1 MKPLSLH
8 LFAAAAVA
16 CLVSSIAQA
25 GTTSTVVSF
34 QDSVFANVG
43 ASTVSDARSH
53 IAPPPTSSTV
63 HNYQA
68 YNTNEEVRMYAA
80 ASTSPGTQ
88 LSFAFGQ
95 DGYASYTLFSSNNK
109 AGAVM
114 KVGESFHIKIDLTN
128 TEATWQ
134 DLTLQARHGLRYG
147 IYANDQRSRTG
158 SLQGS
163 EYLHALAD
171 FSLRI
176 DGAEV
181 WESIFDRRMDTSG
194 ANPYAY
200 LRNDG
205 GNEPFIDIALGTWAP
220 LETRVLEFSFNGSVE
235 TNANDAANLMM
246 SMAPI
251 FNAGSITAALGQP
264 RDPFG
269 GGANPVTPVPEPSTY
284 ALMLAGLA
292 VTGWVARRRRRA

>member
-8 LFAAAAVA
+8 LFAAAAAV
-16 CLVSSIAQA
+16 CLGSPIAHA
-25 GTTSTVVSF
+25 GATSTVVSF
-34 QDSVFANVG
+34 QDSVFATVG
-43 ASTVSDARSH
+43 SSTVSDAKSH
-53 IAPPPTSSTV
+53 IAPPPTSSTA

-68 YNTNEEVRMYAA
+68 YNTSEEVRMYAV
-80 ASTSPGTQ
+80 ASTAPGTQ

-95 DGYASYTLFSSNNK
+95 DGYASYSLYSSSNT

-114 KVGESFHIKIDLTN
+114 KVGETFQIRIDLTN

-158 SLQGS
+158 SLQGA

-171 FSLRI
+171 FSLAI

-181 WESIFDRRMDTSG
+181 WESVFDRRMDTSG
-194 ANPYAY
+194 AHPYEY
-200 LRNDG
+200 VRNDG

-220 LETRVLEFSFNGSVE
+220 HETRVLDFRFNGFVE
-235 TNANDAANLMM
+235 TNANHAANLMM

-251 FNAGSITAALGQP
+251 FNAGSVTSTPGQP
-264 RDPFG
+264 GTPVG
-269 GGANPVTPVPEPSTY
+269 GGTDPVTAVPEPSTY
-284 ALMLAGLA
+284 ALMAAGLA
-292 VTGWVARRRRRA
+292 LTGWVARRRRRA